1 MSKKLNVGLM
11 GLGFIGRVHVNAYH
25 AIPLCFP
32 AAPVTANMAALLR
45 SNAGSDEFLQAAG
58 FGSVTTNLDE
68 FFKSPLDIVDICT
81 PNALHVEEALVAIE
95 RGIPVYCEKPLARS
109 LAEARKMASAAE
121 KKGVLTHTAFVLRY
135 MPAIKQIKAL
145 LESGSLGDILHFRA
159 HMFHASYLDRNR
171 PMSWRLRWADSGG
184 GAFADL
190 GAHLVDIVMYLLGGV
205 QTVRAESRTFI
216 TERPVKKGDSHL
228 EKVDVDDWMACSLE
242 MKSGAV
248 GQLEVTR
255 VAAGAGE
262 ETTLEIFGSKGAV
275 SFQMSQPDSVRW
287 FELSQG
293 QWKQGALH
301 LSPPVN
307 ERPLETIF
315 PSPKFSQGMMTNVHL
330 ASAYDFLQCVAE
342 GKPSALDFKSALAVQ
357 EVIEGAY
364 RSSSHGG
371 ERLVLPLED

>member
-1 MSKKLNVGLM
+1 
-11 GLGFIGRVHVNAYH
+11 
-25 AIPLCFP
+25 
-32 AAPVTANMAALLR
+32 
-45 SNAGSDEFLQAAG
+45 
-58 FGSVTTNLDE
+58 
-68 FFKSPLDIVDICT
+68 
-81 PNALHVEEALVAIE
+81 
-95 RGIPVYCEKPLARS
+95 
-109 LAEARKMASAAE
+109 
-121 KKGVLTHTAFVLRY
+121 VLTHTAFVLRY

-145 LESGSLGDILHFRA
+145 LESGSLGDVLHFRA
-159 HMFHASYLDRNR
+159 HMFHSSYLDRNR

-190 GAHLVDIVMYLLGGV
+190 GAHLVDIVMYLLGSV
-205 QTVRAESRTFI
+205 KNVRAESRTFI
-216 TERPVKKGDSHL
+216 TERPVKKGDSQL

-242 MKSGAV
+242 MMSGAV

-301 LSPPVN
+301 VPPPVN

-315 PSPKFSQGMMTNVHL
+315 PNPKFSQGMMTNVHL
-330 ASAYDFLQCVAE
+330 ASAYDFLQCIAE

-364 RSSSHGG
+364 RSASHGG